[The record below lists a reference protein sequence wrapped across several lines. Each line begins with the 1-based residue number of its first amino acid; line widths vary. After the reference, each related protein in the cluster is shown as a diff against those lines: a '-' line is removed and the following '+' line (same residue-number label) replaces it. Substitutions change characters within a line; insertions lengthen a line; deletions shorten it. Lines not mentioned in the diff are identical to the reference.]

1 MLRQEFQVEHGQ
13 YIPEDFCL
21 HVENLPNR
29 WAITT
34 LNNEQLETLPSIAD
48 DVVEEVS
55 FHEACDGDV
64 LLIEIIVLRQSS
76 GQQGQILVSV
86 LVRVCSLRVRWS
98 Q

>member
-1 MLRQEFQVEHGQ
+1 MLRQEFQAEHGQ

-48 DVVEEVS
+48 DIVEEVS
-55 FHEACDGDV
+55 THEVCHDDE
-64 LLIEIIVLRQSS
+64 LLIGIP
-76 GQQGQILVSV
+76 
-86 LVRVCSLRVRWS
+86 CT
-98 Q
+98 